1 MPVYKEKYNKLYV
14 NLIKKHCSKDETLII
29 KFHQSVFGTDSAEEL
44 LLKNLSELGFNI
56 KNIDNIFPDH
66 LKSRVPAE
74 IIINHYNIKKIISSG
89 SSVNFNYSNSTDI
102 ENIIDLS
109 IYKDE
114 KTGSY
119 TLSENSEY
127 TKILSNL
134 YFKLNQMTIDRIN
147 IDY

>member
-1 MPVYKEKYNKLYV
+1 M
-14 NLIKKHCSKDETLII
+14 
-29 KFHQSVFGTDSAEEL
+29 G
-44 LLKNLSELGFNI
+44 LLKSLRPQNVTMHWLI
-56 KNIDNIFPDH
+56 
-66 LKSRVPAE
+66 
-74 IIINHYNIKKIISSG
+74 
-89 SSVNFNYSNSTDI
+89 YSNSTDI